1 MTIARRARERTRTD
15 DDDARAGYSRFA
27 TAIERTIHLRFPSA
41 RVECEPTTH
50 ASGAL
55 EITVRG
61 VLVHSKLNGDG
72 YVDGPEKIERVCVT
86 RNRRDAGSTRRDAT
100 EREKYSHSLTDVF
113 RRDVG

>member
-1 MTIARRARERTRTD
+1 MSLAPLVHVLYC
-15 DDDARAGYSRFA
+15 GYSRFA
-27 TAIERTIHLRFPSA
+27 TAIERAIHSRFPSA

-72 YVDGPEKIERVCVT
+72 YVDGPEKIERVCWT
-86 RNRRDAGSTRRDAT
+86 RWRTRWRI
-100 EREKYSHSLTDVF
+100 EGYVWCFL
-113 RRDVG
+113 